1 VSAGRFRSKWLCI
14 HDPYGVAFAVE
25 VRRHPACEVRQ
36 GAELGIKLDGRTA
49 DTSSLLSRQ
58 APWSF
63 VRKRMK
69 PLPALV
75 GFDASFEIG
84 LAGSRGDLTRDDGG
98 VLDAA
103 KFRLKGGSD
112 DVLEGTLAVDL
123 PKQHE
128 LAPCGTEQT
137 SAQ

>member
-1 VSAGRFRSKWLCI
+1 
-14 HDPYGVAFAVE
+14 
-25 VRRHPACEVRQ
+25 
-36 GAELGIKLDGRTA
+36 
-49 DTSSLLSRQ
+49 
-58 APWSF
+58 
-63 VRKRMK
+63 
-69 PLPALV
+69 
-75 GFDASFEIG
+75 

-103 KFRLKGGSD
+103 KFRLEGGSD

-123 PKQHE
+123 PKQHD